1 MLNIEFKNNPTA
13 KFEGMI
19 SKYWLIEQEKFKY
32 QLHEIGY
39 NIYSILNTYGQVT
52 FNIDCSICKS
62 EIKKIRLH
70 RRNDFDL
77 NLLKE
82 KNNICDECKNI
93 QNSTTK
99 STVEMDSITNNLF
112 FSFDDTQNSKSDIMI
127 PDKDIILKAGEKYLI
142 KAWNQ
147 ADGRFNISISD
158 EKSLMNQKKQ
168 IDEELDFLK
177 KSE

>member
-1 MLNIEFKNNPTA
+1 MVEKEIVVLSIKIKIDNRNI
-13 KFEGMI
+13 FE
-19 SKYWLIEQEKFKY
+19 KYFRYYYE
-32 QLHEIGY
+32 
-39 NIYSILNTYGQVT
+39 NINYCTECEEN
-52 FNIDCSICKS
+52 
-62 EIKKIRLH
+62 KKLPYK
-70 RRNDFDL
+70 
-77 NLLKE
+77 LL
-82 KNNICDECKNI
+82 
-93 QNSTTK
+93 
-99 STVEMDSITNNLF
+99 

-158 EKSLMNQKKQ
+158 ERSLMNQKKQ